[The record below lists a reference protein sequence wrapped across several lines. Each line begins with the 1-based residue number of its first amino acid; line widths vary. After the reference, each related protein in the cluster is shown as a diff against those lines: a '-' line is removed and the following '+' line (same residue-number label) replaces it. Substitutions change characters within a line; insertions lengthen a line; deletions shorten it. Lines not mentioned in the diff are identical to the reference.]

1 MSLLVYDAP
10 MDNGTAKEKQMEAQA
25 KRNVLLFCKIRKL
38 DVAMP
43 SRGNR
48 DILVTDWSTGF
59 GKHVAEGTKWTD
71 VARQLVAY
79 RERMIGI

>member
-1 MSLLVYDAP
+1 VSLLVYDAL

-59 GKHVAEGTKWTD
+59 GKHVAEGTKWAD

-79 RERMIGI
+79 RERMIRI